1 VAKVWLWADE
11 KGSLKKRVRLGL
23 KPKTAWFGS
32 VNDCSGNQWGGW
44 KDIEKQ
50 KEEI

>member
-1 VAKVWLWADE
+1 MNKQ
-11 KGSLKKRVRLGL
+11 KRVRLGL
-23 KPKTAWFGS
+23 EPKTALFGS
-32 VNDCSGNQWGGW
+32 VKDCSGNQWGGW